1 MTGTAASPRG
11 GLPSPGQ
18 PAQLFVQR
26 GKQGGAAVVLYLK
39 GRGGALA
46 EADRRGGDVLLQVGD
61 GIAVADQDRFPEPA
75 VAARFD
81 PCAGGGELGG
91 RLGAA
96 RRRLRWL
103 PLAAGLDL
111 IDVT

>member
-46 EADRRGGDVLLQVGD
+46 EADR
-61 GIAVADQDRFPEPA
+61 
-75 VAARFD
+75 
-81 PCAGGGELGG
+81 
-91 RLGAA
+91 
-96 RRRLRWL
+96 
-103 PLAAGLDL
+103 LDL
-111 IDVT
+111 IDVTWGFPELPSDPGAAPDPREGTVPADVVIGYSQEPFRNETGVHQAVL